1 MSEIEVSRTLVKSPP
16 ELWTELSNAASLG
29 RHLNPL
35 GEIRITRL
43 VPETTVAWEGERV
56 SGTVRL
62 EPSGWG
68 TRVILQAR
76 AADAE
81 SPAVATQV
89 ETAVTEPRP
98 AVADS
103 PIAEPRP
110 AVADSPSAETASPRS
125 RGRFMSR
132 VRGWFGP
139 RPAPPS
145 APEPHSE
152 PAVPADVSD
161 PPPTPDDGPT
171 AATDAP
177 EVDAVL
183 AAALD
188 SLGQAHHR
196 PYSRQ

>member
-1 MSEIEVSRTLVKSPP
+1 MSDIEVSRTLVKSPP

-89 ETAVTEPRP
+89 ETAV
-98 AVADS
+98 
-103 PIAEPRP
+103 AEPRP
-110 AVADSPSAETASPRS
+110 AVADSPATEATSPRP
-125 RGRFMSR
+125 RGGFVSR
-132 VRGWFGP
+132 VRGWFAP

-145 APEPHSE
+145 PPETRPEAAAP
-152 PAVPADVSD
+152 AGVSD
-161 PPPTPDDGPT
+161 PPPKPGDGPT
-171 AATDAP
+171 AAPDAP
-177 EVDAVL
+177 PVDAVL
-183 AAALD
+183 ASALE